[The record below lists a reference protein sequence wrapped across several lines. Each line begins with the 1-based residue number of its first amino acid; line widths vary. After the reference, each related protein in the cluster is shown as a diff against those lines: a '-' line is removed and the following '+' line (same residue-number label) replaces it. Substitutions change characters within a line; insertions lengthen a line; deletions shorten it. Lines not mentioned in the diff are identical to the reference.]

1 MMLKET
7 YALMGLAPVRQG
19 QEGGS
24 PFKHRLPPPPMASP
38 PGSLLASPSHGLP
51 SAQTS
56 ALNIA
61 SPSMTTTM
69 GMTYAPVGH
78 VAPPPVGSS
87 MGMPPASGS
96 WPATAPP
103 VSQAPAG
110 PIGPPPMSGFV
121 RK

>member
-51 SAQTS
+51 PAQTS
-56 ALNIA
+56 ALNVA
-61 SPSMTTTM
+61 SPPMTTM
-69 GMTYAPVGH
+69 GMTYAPVEQ
-78 VAPPPVGSS
+78 VAPPPMGSGMS
-87 MGMPPASGS
+87 MPPASGA
-96 WPATAPP
+96 WPATAAP
-103 VSQAPAG
+103 VSQASAG